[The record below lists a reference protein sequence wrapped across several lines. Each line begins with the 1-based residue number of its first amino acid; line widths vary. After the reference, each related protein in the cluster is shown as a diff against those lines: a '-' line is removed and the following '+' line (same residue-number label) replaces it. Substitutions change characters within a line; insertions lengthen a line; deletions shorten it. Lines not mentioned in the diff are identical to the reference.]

1 MFSSFAKSVDN
12 LSSDAGNDSWIMKTR
27 TLTHDDIPESYAEL
41 VGLFM
46 PRLLHDDV
54 DYRNALAVLD
64 AMAGFEMKADQQ
76 DYFEAIATFVEK
88 FEAEHHAIEEA
99 RMTPAELLRS
109 LLAEHEM
116 TESDLGRLLGDRSLG
131 HRILTGQRELSKAHI
146 RILAEHFSLNP
157 AALL

>member
-1 MFSSFAKSVDN
+1 
-12 LSSDAGNDSWIMKTR
+12 MKTR
-27 TLTHDDIPESYAEL
+27 TLTHDDIPETYAEL

-46 PRLLHDDV
+46 PRPLHDDV
-54 DYRNALAVLD
+54 DYRNALAMLD
-64 AMAGFEMKADQQ
+64 AMAGFEMNADQQ

-88 FEAEHHAIEEA
+88 YEAEHHAIDEA
-99 RMTPAELLRS
+99 RMTPVELLRS
-109 LLAEHEM
+109 IIDEHEM

-131 HRILTGQRELSKAHI
+131 HRILTGQRELSKTHI

>member
-1 MFSSFAKSVDN
+1 
-12 LSSDAGNDSWIMKTR
+12 MKTR
-27 TLTHDDIPESYAEL
+27 TLTHDDIPETYAEL

-46 PRLLHDDV
+46 PRPLHDDV

-64 AMAGFEMKADQQ
+64 AMAGFDMNADQE
-76 DYFEAIATFVEK
+76 DYFDAIATFVEK
-88 FEAEHHAIEEA
+88 YEAEHHAVGQET
-99 RMTPAELLRS
+99 MTPVELLRS

-116 TESDLGRLLGDRSLG
+116 TESDLGRLLGDCSLG

>member
-1 MFSSFAKSVDN
+1 
-12 LSSDAGNDSWIMKTR
+12 MKTR

-46 PRLLHDDV
+46 PRPLHDDV

-64 AMAGFEMKADQQ
+64 AMAGFEMNADQE

-88 FEAEHHAIEEA
+88 YEARHHAIEDPKL
-99 RMTPAELLRS
+99 TPVELIRS
-109 LLAEHEM
+109 LMDEHGLS
-116 TESDLGRLLGDRSLG
+116 ESDLGRLLGDRSLG

-146 RILAEHFSLNP
+146 RVLAEHFSLNP

>member
-1 MFSSFAKSVDN
+1 
-12 LSSDAGNDSWIMKTR
+12 MKTR

-41 VGLFM
+41 VGLFL
-46 PRLLHDDV
+46 PRPLHDDV
-54 DYRNALAVLD
+54 DYRNALAMLD
-64 AMAGFEMKADQQ
+64 AMAGFEMNADQQ

-88 FEAEHHAIEEA
+88 YEAEHHAIDEMK
-99 RMTPAELLRS
+99 MTPVELLRS
-109 LLAEHEM
+109 IIDEHGM

-146 RILAEHFSLNP
+146 RILAERFSLNP